1 MATRTQTLALAKLR
15 DKAAAQ
21 PGAQA
26 DNQGQPDRDQAQGAV
41 VQLHS
46 TQPEASSVPTIAS
59 ALPSVPASSPA
70 ADLRQEEIRQDDNR
84 QPGRPPADTT
94 QISLRLP
101 RKWEAILR
109 RRAAE
114 ASVAPIGDPGV
125 ECDAQI

>member
-26 DNQGQPDRDQAQGAV
+26 DNQGQPERDQAQGAV

-59 ALPSVPASSPA
+59 ALPPVPASSPA
-70 ADLRQEEIRQDDNR
+70 ADLRQEEETRQDDNR

-101 RKWEAILR
+101 RKW
-109 RRAAE
+109 
-114 ASVAPIGDPGV
+114 
-125 ECDAQI
+125 